1 MSDLF
6 SLLSAQGFPKSALD
20 PDFQETALGQGIAPR
35 GWHPLADGIGADDLA
50 RYMAGVAAMV
60 GLRAS
65 ARAEADAESDMLR
78 VEIAAARRRIALAA
92 GVDAASVRIM
102 IEL

>member
-1 MSDLF
+1 
-6 SLLSAQGFPKSALD
+6 
-20 PDFQETALGQGIAPR
+20 
-35 GWHPLADGIGADDLA
+35 
-50 RYMAGVAAMV
+50 MV

-65 ARAEADAESDMLR
+65 ARAEADAESDMLK